1 MTEEKIREEFFE
13 MASRH
18 HSTILE
24 GGSKY
29 ANRLHKKLMKLYQ
42 KAKKI
47 GKHQLFLEFLNNHNE
62 GVRLWAASF
71 SLNSHP
77 ELAVGCLNDL
87 AKLPTITSMQAEM
100 ILKLWDK
107 GELELL

>member
-1 MTEEKIREEFFE
+1 
-13 MASRH
+13 MASLH

-24 GGSKY
+24 GDSKY

-47 GKHQLFLEFLNNHNE
+47 GKQHLFLEFLNDDNE
-62 GVRLWAASF
+62 GVRLCAATF
-71 SLNSHP
+71 SLHSNP
-77 ELAVGCLNDL
+77 ELALQCLGDL